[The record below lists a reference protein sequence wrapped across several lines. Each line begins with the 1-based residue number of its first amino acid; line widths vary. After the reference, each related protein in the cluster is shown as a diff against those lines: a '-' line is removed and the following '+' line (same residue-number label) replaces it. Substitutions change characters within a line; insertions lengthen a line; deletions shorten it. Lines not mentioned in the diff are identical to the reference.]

1 MKNAPITNS
10 NESAHDKR
18 NYNPGT
24 LPKRINTVTAAVLA
38 GLLESKE
45 LNGLGSVFSM
55 STTRL
60 AAYIHTLSN
69 KYEWEIE
76 RKDKCIG
83 TNDGRIAWITEYWLP
98 VETISL
104 ALDSGARDWIDGVKN
119 ASATRRLKP
128 AQGSLWSEA

>member
-1 MKNAPITNS
+1 MKTPPNQTEF
-10 NESAHDKR
+10 ESAVEKR
-18 NYNPGT
+18 NYNPGK

-45 LNGLGSVFSM
+45 LTGMDSVFSM

-60 AAYIHTLSN
+60 AAYIHTLSD
-69 KYEWEIE
+69 KYDWEIE

-83 TNDGRIAWITEYWLP
+83 TNDGRTAWIAQYWLP

-104 ALDSGARDWIDGVKN
+104 ALDAGARVWIDDVKD
-119 ASATRRLKP
+119 ACARRRLKP
-128 AQGSLWSEA
+128 AQGSLWSES